1 MPRLTGDRAAR
12 LMRRAA
18 RRRADGSRGSRARW
32 AWRRLV
38 RACAAGDPVAQET
51 VRKAELT
58 DLDVLELLA
67 AAPAQPADR
76 AAYLTL
82 LGQREQRQ
90 AMDPDGTLL
99 GLAYWAAT
107 GETRGRLRAVL
118 AAEGDGEAVRAVVGA
133 EQRDRV
139 ATMSYD
145 ELDHLGRRLAEHG
158 RYGELRRL
166 ALDLPLAKAVATARL
181 LPPGER
187 AEGSGGCLAALAA
200 GSPQELRAVQA
211 RLPHQKVIR
220 HRKGS
225 AQVSFSPDQAEL
237 AISVT
242 ELPPETV
249 MPRVLTETVRLATG
263 DSVLRH
269 SQQGRTPVHVH
280 SILHLGDEIL
290 RMESPIAYPGDVLVR
305 LHPRHESIPVQGPRL
320 LSELGRASTGAVAV
334 TVAGLVFVD
343 RETIRRRHVA
353 VPRIAEVI
361 AAYGEREQGLGCH
374 LATLPEHGLLA
385 VSLSDQ
391 GHVLVL
397 DEDGTVLHDEQRA
410 VYVST
415 FLAPDRL
422 AVIPETAYYPPNHR
436 YEIWTLTESGPTR
449 REEGTPRSWAALD
462 ELRGFELDAE
472 FARWLVGPLHE
483 PLYYTAAPE
492 SLRNAD
498 RRLLA
503 ASPFGD
509 AFVTW
514 RSARP
519 LHLRHYNGDRRA
531 RRWGRLEVHT
541 PYLPAAREALEQP
554 LLHATPRHWHHI
566 RRLRTKIGDPAVR
579 EALGL
584 LDHALTDRFGAD
596 IALGGGPSPTAGPH
610 DLALGPDRT
619 E

>member
-1 MPRLTGDRAAR
+1 M
-12 LMRRAA
+12 
-18 RRRADGSRGSRARW
+18 
-32 AWRRLV
+32 
-38 RACAAGDPVAQET
+38 RACAVGDPAAQET

-58 DLDVLELLA
+58 DPDVLELLA
-67 AAPAQPADR
+67 AAPAEPADR

-133 EQRDRV
+133 EQRDHV
-139 ATMSYD
+139 AAMSYD

-158 RYGELRRL
+158 RYDELRRL

-187 AEGSGGCLAALAA
+187 AEGSGDCLVALA
-200 GSPQELRAVQA
+200 GCSPQELSAVQA

-225 AQVSFSPDQAEL
+225 AQVSFSLDQTEL
-237 AISVT
+237 AISTT

-249 MPRVLTETVRLATG
+249 LPKVLTESVRLVTG
-263 DSVLRH
+263 ESALHHR
-269 SQQGRTPVHVH
+269 QQGRTPVHVH

-290 RMESPIAYPGDVLVR
+290 RMESPLAHPDDVLSR
-305 LHPRHESIPVQGPRL
+305 LRPRHESIPVQGPRL
-320 LSELGRASTGAVAV
+320 LSELGHASTGAVAV
-334 TVAGLVFVD
+334 TVSGLVFVD
-343 RETIRRRHVA
+343 RKTVRRRHVA

-361 AAYGEREQGLGCH
+361 AAYGEREQGLECH

-385 VSLSDQ
+385 FTLADQ

-422 AVIPETAYYPPNHR
+422 AVIPEVAYPQEER
-436 YEIWTLTESGPTR
+436 YEIWALAESGPAR
-449 REEGTPRSWAALD
+449 REKGSPRGWAALD
-462 ELRGFELDAE
+462 ELRGCALDAE
-472 FARWLVGPLHE
+472 FARWIVGPGFKALRDS
-483 PLYYTAAPE
+483 AAPE
-492 SLRNAD
+492 SLRNEEGI
-498 RRLLA
+498 LLA
-503 ASPFGD
+503 VSPYGD
-509 AFVTW
+509 MFVTS
-514 RSARP
+514 RCEKP
-519 LHLRHYNGDRRA
+519 LPLSRYEGDRRA
-531 RRWGRLEVHT
+531 RCWGRLEVHT

-566 RRLRTKIGDPAVR
+566 RQLRTKIGDPAVR

-596 IALGGGPSPTAGPH
+596 IALGSGPAATAGPH